1 MKTPRVTARAHTNI
15 ALVKYWGK
23 RDENL
28 IIPMNSSLSLTLD
41 EFYTE
46 TTVQFDSQRQTDQLI
61 LDGVAQPTT
70 RVTPFLNVIRNR
82 ADLVAGATVISTNHV
97 PTAAGLA
104 SSASAYAALAAAAS
118 RAAGLTL
125 NRQALSRLARRGSGS
140 ATRSIFGGF
149 TEWQAG
155 IDDTT
160 SYAVPLDEHP
170 TWPIRMIT
178 VVVSRAEKKIGSRVG
193 MQTVVN
199 TSPFYQEWVKKAQA
213 DLAAIK
219 PAIAAHNIQQTGMI
233 AESNAMAMHALNLTA
248 TPHFTYF
255 TAGSLT
261 AMRCVE
267 ELRATGIPCY
277 YTMDAGP
284 NVKVLC
290 EEQHVPSVLTKLQHC
305 FNANDLLVAHPGPGV
320 QIISED

>member
-23 RDENL
+23 RDEDL
-28 IIPMNSSLSLTLD
+28 IIPMNGSLSLTLD

-46 TTVQFDSQRQTDQLI
+46 TTVQFDSKQQTDHLI
-61 LDGVAQPTT
+61 LDGVTQPTT
-70 RVTPFLNVIRNR
+70 RVTPFLDIIRNQ
-82 ADLVAGATVISTNHV
+82 AGITAGAAVISTNHV

-118 RAAGLTL
+118 KAAGLTL

-140 ATRSIFGGF
+140 ATRSVFGGF
-149 TEWQAG
+149 VEWQAG
-155 IDDTT
+155 TNDAT
-160 SYAVPLDEHP
+160 SYAVPIDEHP
-170 TWPIRMIT
+170 TWPIRMVT
-178 VVVSRAEKKIGSRVG
+178 VVVDRAEKKIGSRAG
-193 MQTVVN
+193 MQTVVK

-219 PAIAAHNIQQTGMI
+219 PAIAAHDIQQTGAI

-261 AMRCVE
+261 AMHCVE
-267 ELRATGIPCY
+267 ELRAKGIPCY

-290 EEQHVPSVLTKLQHC
+290 EEQHVTAILTALQAH
-305 FNANDLLVAHPGPGV
+305 FDKNDLLVAHPGPGV
-320 QIISED
+320 QIIRED